1 MIHSL
6 QFRILLAFLLVIV
19 VAIGTVSIFVL
30 QNTGSE
36 LEQFD
41 IRAEQ
46 NLADR
51 TGFLLSQY
59 YSLNNMSWDGVQSIV
74 EQMGTA
80 EGQHLVLTDA
90 DGIIVAN
97 SEGNSLGKT
106 FNTSASGIPLLLSM
120 SSMWGGRQ
128 MPSIPGTLIGTLYI
142 NPENTAPLTRGLAD
156 TINKFLLW
164 GGLLAIAIALI
175 LTLILS
181 RRISAPIRILTTTA
195 RKLGKGDFSQRVP
208 SKGKGEIAELSL
220 AFNSMADDIERNEKL
235 RQNLVADTAH
245 ELRTPLTN
253 LRGYLEAIKD
263 DVIKPDATTIN
274 SLYEEASLLTRL
286 VDDLQELA
294 LADAS
299 ELKLAIQADDISSV
313 IKRAVVSSQS
323 QANDKG
329 ISLVIELPDKLPLCN
344 IDSQRIAEVL
354 HNLISNAIT
363 HTPQDGTITISARE
377 VEHYVEVT
385 VADTGEGIPAEELEN
400 IFERFYRVDRSRSR
414 RTGGSGLGLT
424 IAKRLVEAQG
434 GKISV
439 QSEQGKGSR
448 FTFTVP
454 IAANLI
460 NS

>member
-6 QFRILLAFLLVIV
+6 QFRLLVAFLLVIL
-19 VAIGTVSIFVL
+19 VAIGTVSVFVL

-46 NLADR
+46 NQADR

-59 YSLNNMSWDGVQSIV
+59 YYINNSSWDGVQTIV
-74 EQMGTA
+74 EQIGTA
-80 EGQHLVLTDA
+80 EGQHIVVTDTS
-90 DGIIVAN
+90 GIIVAN
-97 SEGNSLGKT
+97 SEGNSLGKK
-106 FNTSASGIPLLLSM
+106 FNTTAPGTPLFLPSTPFM
-120 SSMWGGRQ
+120 GGRP
-128 MPSIPGTLIGTLYI
+128 PSSQDSIGTLYI
-142 NPENTAPLTRGLAD
+142 NPENIRPALSKGLAE
-156 TINKFLLW
+156 TINRFLLW

-175 LTLILS
+175 LTLVLS
-181 RRISAPIRILTTTA
+181 RRISAPIRVLTSTA

-208 SKGKGEIAELSL
+208 SKGKGEIAELSQ

-245 ELRTPLTN
+245 ELRTPLSN

-274 SLYEEASLLTRL
+274 SLYEEATLLTRL

-294 LADAS
+294 LAEAS
-299 ELKLAIQADDISSV
+299 ELKLVLQADDISEV
-313 IKRAVVSSQS
+313 IKQAVVSSQS
-323 QANDKG
+323 QSNDKG
-329 ISLVIELPDKLPLCN
+329 ISLNMELPDKLPLCE
-344 IDSQRIAEVL
+344 IDSQRIAQVL

-363 HTPQDGTITISARE
+363 HTPRDGTITVSAKEAGQYAE
-377 VEHYVEVT
+377 VA
-385 VADTGEGIPAEELEN
+385 VADTGEGIPADELEN

-424 IAKRLVEAQG
+424 IAKRLVEAHG
-434 GKISV
+434 GKINV
-439 QSEQGKGSR
+439 QSEPGKGSR

-454 IAANLI
+454 ISTDLI